1 VDIAVIGGGASGL
14 AAAIWAARHVGGHE
28 LRVAVLEG
36 APRIGAKIMVS
47 GGGRCNVTNQAV
59 TAADYWG
66 TSPAVIRN
74 VLRAFDV
81 PRTIAWFAAMG
92 VELVPGEGGKFFPST
107 NKAATVRDA
116 LVREAA
122 DCGCA
127 LFTGAR
133 VEELRAVE
141 GGFELAIPVAGRRLR
156 ARRRI
161 VATGGMAMPRSG
173 SDGAGLEWLR
183 ALGHTIVEPVPALV
197 PLVLRAGA
205 GPGGQFAELAG
216 IAFSARVRYTSRLE
230 GRRFETR
237 GPVLFTHFGV
247 SGPAILD
254 ISRHVTRDLR
264 AGGPPVALSVG
275 HEAFASVEEAAQWLR
290 SQRQRAP
297 RRTLAHALA
306 ELYPLRLAEL
316 LAGQSAGRRLGE
328 LRADEMA
335 EAARNLAA
343 LPLEVVG
350 DRGFAG
356 AEVTAGGVDLRE
368 VNWRSLESRL
378 VPGLHLCGEVL
389 DVDGR
394 IGGFNFQWAW
404 SSGFVAGRGAA
415 RGLLDHTG

>member
-1 VDIAVIGGGASGL
+1 
-14 AAAIWAARHVGGHE
+14 
-28 LRVAVLEG
+28 
-36 APRIGAKIMVS
+36 
-47 GGGRCNVTNQAV
+47 
-59 TAADYWG
+59 
-66 TSPAVIRN
+66 
-74 VLRAFDV
+74 
-81 PRTIAWFAAMG
+81 
-92 VELVPGEGGKFFPST
+92 
-107 NKAATVRDA
+107 
-116 LVREAA
+116 
-122 DCGCA
+122 
-127 LFTGAR
+127 
-133 VEELRAVE
+133 
-141 GGFELAIPVAGRRLR
+141 
-156 ARRRI
+156 
-161 VATGGMAMPRSG
+161 
-173 SDGAGLEWLR
+173 
-183 ALGHTIVEPVPALV
+183 
-197 PLVLRAGA
+197 
-205 GPGGQFAELAG
+205 
-216 IAFSARVRYTSRLE
+216 
-230 GRRFETR
+230 
-237 GPVLFTHFGV
+237 
-247 SGPAILD
+247 
-254 ISRHVTRDLR
+254 
-264 AGGPPVALSVG
+264 VG